1 MPQALQLFSKEI
13 ILDYTDLT
21 VWQKSMDLVA
31 EVYKIVKK
39 LPKEELF
46 ALSNQMRRAVVSI
59 PSNIAEGFGRAST
72 KDYLHFL
79 TIARGSVYETETQLR
94 LCVIIGYIS
103 EKDIE
108 PISEMLKEIKSM
120 LNSMV
125 GKMMKQP

>member
-1 MPQALQLFSKEI
+1 MPRALQLFSKEI